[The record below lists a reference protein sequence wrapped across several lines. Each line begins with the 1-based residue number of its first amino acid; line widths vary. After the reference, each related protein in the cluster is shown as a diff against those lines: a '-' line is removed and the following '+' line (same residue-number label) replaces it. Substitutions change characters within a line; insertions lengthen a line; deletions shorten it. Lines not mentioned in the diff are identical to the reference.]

1 MRDES
6 SLRPPGVNVQQP
18 STPPAAR
25 VTVIG
30 DWDIWA
36 GADRAARPAA
46 ATPAPTDAVAAPFDA
61 PFHEGAQDAAGAL
74 SE

>member
-6 SLRPPGVNVQQP
+6 SLRPPGALAQQP
-18 STPPAAR
+18 STTPAAR

-36 GADRAARPAA
+36 GADWAGRPAE
-46 ATPAPTDAVAAPFDA
+46 ATPSPPDVVAAPFDA

-74 SE
+74 SA